1 MHAQAALVRSNMV
14 AKNDITGDLIQ
25 SKQNNKAFEDN
36 FDRIFRKVKKEAP
49 ELWTEE
55 EEKRVD
61 IIGQNGPVGY
71 DLDTIYSNAEK
82 DYGS

>member
-1 MHAQAALVRSNMV
+1 MV

-25 SKQNNKAFEDN
+25 SKLNSKAFEDN
-36 FDRIFRKVKKEAP
+36 FDRIFRKVKEEAP

-55 EEKRVD
+55 DEKRVD

-71 DLDTIYSNAEK
+71 SIEEMYAEGEK
-82 DYGS
+82 DYGA

>member
-1 MHAQAALVRSNMV
+1 MLAQAALVRSNMV

-25 SKQNNKAFEDN
+25 SKTNNKAFEDN
-36 FDRIFRKVKKEAP
+36 FDRIFRKVKEEAP

-71 DLDTIYSNAEK
+71 NLEDIYVEGDK
-82 DYGS
+82 YYGS